1 MDAVV
6 VGELNADLILSGLA
20 AIPNYGELQLAKG
33 MRLTLGSSSAIF
45 ACNLARLGISVGFVG
60 KVGDDMVG
68 SFLLDR
74 LESSGVDTSR
84 IVRTEGA
91 QTGIC
96 VILSFPHDY
105 AMASYPGVRESFCL
119 SDVDFDYVQSA
130 KHLHMSSFYL
140 QPGLWPGA
148 AELFRRAK
156 AAGLTTSLD
165 PDHDPA
171 GRWNA
176 GLRELL
182 PSVDVFLPN
191 EQEAL
196 KISGTTDV
204 ESALDTLSKLAVS
217 VVIKRG
223 AAGIVTRSQGRTWA
237 VPGFR
242 IEPLDTTGAGD
253 SFNAGF
259 ISRFLNQDSLARCIV
274 WGNACGAMSTLV
286 LGGTE
291 GFPTQRRVE
300 EFFDERAE
308 ELGRMLGAFQPV

>member
-1 MDAVV
+1 MEAVV
-6 VGELNADLILSGLA
+6 VGELNADLILIGLA
-20 AIPNYGELQLAKG
+20 ALPKYGEVQLAQG

-45 ACNLARLGISVGFVG
+45 ACNLARLGVSVGFVG
-60 KVGDDMVG
+60 KAGNDMIG
-68 SFLLDR
+68 SFLIDHLKN
-74 LESSGVDTSR
+74 SGVDTSR
-84 IVRTEGA
+84 IVRAEGA

-96 VILSFPHDY
+96 VVMSFPHEY

-119 SDVDFDYVQSA
+119 DDVDFDYVRQA
-130 KHLHMSSFYL
+130 KHMHMSSFYL
-140 QPGLWPGA
+140 QPGLQPGA

-165 PDHDPA
+165 PDNDPR
-171 GRWNA
+171 GKWDG

-182 PSVDVFLPN
+182 PFVDVFLPN

-196 KISGTTDV
+196 KISGAVDV
-204 ESALDTLSKLAVS
+204 EGALDSLNKLAAS

-223 AAGIVTRSQGRTWA
+223 AAGVVARSEGRTLA

-259 ISRFLNQDSLARCIV
+259 ISRFMKRDSLAQCV
-274 WGNACGAMSTLV
+274 AWGNACGAMSTLV
-286 LGGTE
+286 MGGIE
-291 GFPTQRRVE
+291 GFPTPKRVE
-300 EFFDERAE
+300 EFFDEHAAE
-308 ELGRMLGAFQPV
+308 LEKMLGAFQPA